1 MVSELYNGT
10 ATDGAAA
17 NFWGLFGP
25 FVIVKWG
32 LECFQNERARFD
44 ISKNAVKKLNRT
56 KNDRV
61 RKCWKLPTFTNPSSG
76 GPDKWPRSL
85 LLPPLLNL
93 LKVGNSQYF
102 ITRSFLVRFDFF
114 TAFLEISKR
123 ALSFWKHSRPHFTM
137 TNGPKRPQ
145 KLAAAPSVMVPLY
158 NSETTFL
165 ASQDALEVMSV
176 TYSLT
181 GR

>member
-1 MVSELYNGT
+1 MRHYTGSSRKNVKRNKIANINLFHVWAFWTPSYWPQPPTNSVQCNNNAHLIKKNVVSELYNGT

-44 ISKNAVKKLNRT
+44 VSKNAVKKSNRT

-93 LKVGNSQYF
+93 LKVGNSQYC
-102 ITRSFLVRFDFF
+102 ITHCIIHCSWEQPYLIFVIFC
-114 TAFLEISKR
+114 TP
-123 ALSFWKHSRPHFTM
+123 PHF
-137 TNGPKRPQ
+137 
-145 KLAAAPSVMVPLY
+145 
-158 NSETTFL
+158 
-165 ASQDALEVMSV
+165 
-176 TYSLT
+176 
-181 GR
+181 